1 LEEESTQADF
11 WNDPEHAQ
19 RTMRRLARLKSE
31 VATWNGTFQRIQDA
45 IELADLGGEG
55 MADDLAREADDLHQ
69 IVERLAFRAKLSGE
83 YDTEDAYLAIHAGAG
98 GVDAQDW
105 AAMLLR
111 MYLRWAER
119 RGYKVEMVSE
129 MEGDEA
135 GIKSTTVLIQGD
147 YVYGYLKSERG
158 VHRLVRLSPFDS
170 AHRRHTSFSLV
181 EVWPDVQEE
190 IDIVIDEKDLQI
202 DTFRSSGA
210 GGQNVQKNST
220 AVRITHL
227 PTGIVVSCQNE
238 RSQTQNRERAL
249 QVLKTRLLDLERQRQ
264 EEEFA
269 ELKGEH
275 VSAEWGNAI
284 RSYVL
289 HPYRMVK
296 DTRTGQETG
305 NTQAV
310 LDGDLDQFMEAYLAA
325 RVGAGD

>member
-11 WNDPEHAQ
+11 WDDPEHAQ
-19 RTMRRLARLKSE
+19 RTMRHLARLKSE
-31 VATWNGTFQRIQDA
+31 VATWNNTRQRILDA
-45 IELADLGGEG
+45 IELASLDDESI
-55 MADDLAREADDLHQ
+55 ADDLAQEAADLERT
-69 IVERLAFRAKLSGE
+69 VERLAFRAKLSGE
-83 YDTEDAYLAIHAGAG
+83 YDAEDAYLAIHAGAG

-135 GIKSTTVLIQGD
+135 GIKSATALIQGD

-170 AHRRHTSFSLV
+170 AHRRHTSFCLV

-249 QVLKTRLLDLERQRQ
+249 QVLKMRLLDLERRKQ

-289 HPYRMVK
+289 HPYRLVK
-296 DTRTGQETG
+296 DTRTGHETG

-310 LDGDLDQFMEAYLAA
+310 LDGDLDEFMEAYLAA
-325 RVGAGD
+325 RVSAAT

>member
-19 RTMRRLARLKSE
+19 RVMRHLSRLKSE
-31 VATWNGTFQRIQDA
+31 VATWNGTLQRIQDA
-45 IELADLGGEG
+45 IELADLDGEG
-55 MADDLAREADDLHQ
+55 LADDLAREAAELHQ
-69 IVERLAFRAKLSGE
+69 IVERLAFRAKLSAQ
-83 YDTEDAYLAIHAGAG
+83 YDAEDAYLAIHAGAG

-119 RGYKVEMVSE
+119 RGYKVEVVSE

-135 GIKSTTVLIQGD
+135 GIKSTTVLVQGD

-249 QVLKTRLLDLERQRQ
+249 QVLKTRLLDLERQKQ

-289 HPYRMVK
+289 HPYRLVK

-310 LDGDLDQFMEAYLAA
+310 LDGDLDEFMEAYLAA
-325 RVGAGD
+325 RVRAGD